1 MPSDTNMVMSK
12 EMAAN
17 IAVVL
22 GRALTTLKRKVDPE
36 HAALVVVDV
45 QNDFCADG
53 GYFNREGYD
62 MKPVQAMV
70 SRLID
75 LIDRAREV
83 GLTII
88 YIQNIYNSGNNCY
101 LSDVWLEQAK
111 RTRKRAYTKYP
122 VCERDSWGAD
132 FYQGIKPSPAEII
145 VNKHRFSAFVDT
157 DLDLILRSKG
167 IRTLIMSGVATNIC
181 VETTARDGF
190 MKDYYIVFLK
200 DCTSTFSEEM
210 HNNTLKT
217 IDHFFGEV
225 VDSGDILRCWGIPT

>member
-1 MPSDTNMVMSK
+1 MSSNTSRGMSK
-12 EMAAN
+12 EMTAN
-17 IAVVL
+17 IAAIL
-22 GRALTTLKRKVDPE
+22 GRALTTLAKKVDPT
-36 HAALVVVDV
+36 HAALIVVDV

-62 MKPVQAMV
+62 MRPVQAMA
-70 SRLID
+70 SRLVNFIGK
-75 LIDRAREV
+75 AREV
-83 GLTII
+83 GVTII
-88 YIQNIYNSGNNCY
+88 YIQNIYNSENNCY

-111 RTRKRAYTKYP
+111 RTRKGAYTKYP
-122 VCERDSWGAD
+122 VCERNSWGAD
-132 FYQGIKPSPAEII
+132 FYQGIKPLPGEVI

-210 HNNTLKT
+210 HINTLKT